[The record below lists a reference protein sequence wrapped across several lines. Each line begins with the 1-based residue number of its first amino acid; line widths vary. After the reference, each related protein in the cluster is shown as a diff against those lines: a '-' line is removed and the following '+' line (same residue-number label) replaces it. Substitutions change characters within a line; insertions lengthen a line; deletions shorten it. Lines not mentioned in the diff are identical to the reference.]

1 MASENPDWLAV
12 YLELIRKLRTQPE
25 LHEQWSQRSPEL
37 NEQMQ
42 LRLEEMQRSS
52 ELRQDVTAE
61 ELGRFMGLILDGI
74 CIQVSAGYP
83 VDVESLL
90 KLVSS
95 AIAPQ

>member
-1 MASENPDWLAV
+1 MASGEPGLARV
-12 YLELIRKLRTQPE
+12 YLELD
-25 LHEQWSQRSPEL
+25 SVRSPGGAEPVVAA
-37 NEQMQ
+37 EP
-42 LRLEEMQRSS
+42 RAERA
-52 ELRQDVTAE
+52 DAAAAGGDATAASAARHVGR

-95 AIAPQ
+95 AIVLQ